1 MSADM
6 PQGYFGTAI
15 SKRFLAWAVCLSTAM
30 GASFYSIAY
39 AQDEFIEDMSAAARS
54 LSYRGVM
61 VYARNGEMRSLR
73 VVHRLKDGREQERI
87 QSLSGEPREVL
98 RDEDVVTCILPKD
111 RQVMLDRRG
120 IRNSLTG
127 VPDFSADALDA
138 HYQVVDKGS
147 TRLLDRPCRLLHLA
161 PRDQYRYGYRVW
173 VDEATSLP
181 LRLDLI
187 GEKGRVL
194 EQSMFTQIEFP
205 DVITDE
211 EMKPAADPINFEW
224 VRHDRSDSMAV
235 SGDSHWQIQNMPA
248 GFKLVERGMRLAPD
262 SDIPT
267 EHLLF
272 TDGLATVSV
281 MFRPAQNKRVRFS
294 GLSKMGAVNVFS
306 RQVNGQH
313 MTVMG
318 EVPRA
323 TVERIGQNLQPAV
336 RRADKMTEADVAQ

>member
-1 MSADM
+1 MSAVM
-6 PQGYFGTAI
+6 PYGHSGITF
-15 SKRFLAWAVCLSTAM
+15 SKRFLGWAICF
-30 GASFYSIAY
+30 GAAFSSVFYSCAY
-39 AQDEFIEDMSAAARS
+39 AQDEFIQDMSEAARS

-61 VYARNGEMRSLR
+61 VYARGGEMRSLR

-120 IRNSLTG
+120 LRNSLTG
-127 VPDFSADALDA
+127 VPDFSADALTA
-138 HYQVVDKGS
+138 NYEVVNKGS
-147 TRLLDRPCRLLHLA
+147 ARLLDRPCRLLHLV

-173 VDEATSLP
+173 VDEETSLP

-187 GEKGRVL
+187 GEKGQVL

-211 EMKPAADPINFEW
+211 EMQPAADPINFEW
-224 VRHDRSDSMAV
+224 IRHDRSDSMPV
-235 SGDSHWQIQNMPA
+235 SGDSHWQIQNMPT

-281 MFRPAQNKRVRFS
+281 MLRPSKDKRVRFV
-294 GLSKMGAVNVFS
+294 GQSKMGAVNVFA

-318 EVPRA
+318 EVPQA
-323 TVERIGQNLQPAV
+323 TVKRIGQNLQPATTLSGKTTD
-336 RRADKMTEADVAQ
+336 AAVAQ